1 MPRTPP
7 SGGGQAVD
15 GLIESILA
23 APGPAGMLQSVC
35 ALARTMTCA
44 TGAAV
49 LVRDHT
55 GVKAVAT
62 AEPETG
68 VADGW
73 EGKRPALPPPWLLGL
88 AAAYGDMPGS
98 TPQSVQLKAGP
109 PDMEGFFVPILEQQ
123 DRRLCL
129 AVCVLGASEGVMNS
143 LLLVRGLLLLAEK
156 SATSAPQ
163 AQPRMPEDQT
173 PEASDGQKQADTPLA
188 DVIHILGEVQH
199 SERFFEAAVTFCA
212 ETAARLR
219 LRRVAVGVVRAHGVK
234 VVAIDQMEKFS
245 RGTRSVRLLEDA
257 LLECVEQNEV
267 VRHPHGEPDL
277 VVTDAAARLA
287 RAEDLPCVVSMPFK
301 VHGEVRFA
309 ALFLA
314 QDITDESVIKA
325 FRLAGELAA
334 PRLHELR
341 MAEALMP
348 VRLWRKVCMAA
359 ADLFGPRHT
368 ILKIATLSVG
378 LILALSL
385 IIQGDLIISAPLV
398 IEGTYSYTHTAPMD
412 SYLTEVLA
420 RPGDEVRAGELLGR
434 LDATE
439 IQLEIAALRAQQE
452 IHHSQSFQL
461 RQEGREAEA
470 ALAELESKKDAVN
483 LEWATARLAMTELKS
498 SVNGFVVSEDMFP
511 RLGQP
516 VRRGQELFEVADTAS
531 LRPTMHVDEHD
542 IGDLVLSPP
551 PEGYFALTAYPE
563 VRVPFTVERVHPLGA
578 VVGDINGFEVRGR
591 LGALPDGI
599 LLRPGMEGYAR
610 IIAGRRSLF
619 SIWTREIMNRL
630 TLMWWKWL

>member
-35 ALARTMTCA
+35 ALARTMTRA

-55 GVKAVAT
+55 GVRAVAT
-62 AEPETG
+62 AEAETG

-123 DRRLCL
+123 DRRLSL

-163 AQPRMPEDQT
+163 APPRMPEDQT

-267 VRHPHGEPDL
+267 VRHPHGEPGL

-542 IGDLVLSPP
+542 IGDLALSPP

>member
-1 MPRTPP
+1 M
-7 SGGGQAVD
+7 AVD
-15 GLIESILA
+15 SLIESILA

-35 ALARTMTCA
+35 ALARTMTRA

-55 GVKAVAT
+55 GVRAVAT
-62 AEPETG
+62 AEAETG
-68 VADGW
+68 ITDGW

-88 AAAYGDMPGS
+88 AEAYGGMPGG
-98 TPQSVQLKAGP
+98 TPQTVQLKAGP

-129 AVCVLGASEGVMNS
+129 AVCVRGASVGVMDS
-143 LLLVRGLLLLAEK
+143 LVLVRGLLLLAEK
-156 SATSAPQ
+156 SATSAPD
-163 AQPRMPEDQT
+163 ARPREPECQKAS
-173 PEASDGQKQADTPLA
+173 EAAARQKDADTPLA

-267 VRHPHGEPDL
+267 VRHPPEEPGL
-277 VVTDAAARLA
+277 VVADAADRLA

-314 QDITDESVIKA
+314 QDVTDASVVDA

-341 MAEALMP
+341 MAEALVP
-348 VRLWRKVCMAA
+348 VRLWRKACMAA

-368 ILKIATLSVG
+368 VLKIATLVVG

-385 IIQGDLIISAPLV
+385 IIRGDLIISAPLV
-398 IEGTYSYTHTAPMD
+398 IEGAYSYTHTAPMD
-412 SYLTEVLA
+412 SYLTEVLG
-420 RPGDEVRAGELLGR
+420 RPGDEVRAGALLGR

-563 VRVPFTVERVHPLGA
+563 VRVPFTVERIHPLGA